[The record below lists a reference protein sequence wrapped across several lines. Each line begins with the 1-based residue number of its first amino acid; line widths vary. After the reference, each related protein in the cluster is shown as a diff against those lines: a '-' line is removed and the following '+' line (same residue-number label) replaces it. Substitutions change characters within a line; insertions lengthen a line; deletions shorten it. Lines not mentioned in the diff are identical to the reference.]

1 MDERSNPP
9 VLHPVIADFG
19 LSSMKTQ
26 TRTIV
31 PTLGARSVVGA
42 QGGMEVA
49 GHDCVQWLAL
59 GTVCSG
65 VG

>member
-31 PTLGARSVVGA
+31 PTLGARSVVSPK
-42 QGGMEVA
+42 GGMEVA
-49 GHDCVQWLAL
+49 GHECVQ
-59 GTVCSG
+59 
-65 VG
+65 